1 MAVASNQ
8 LEEVRLRVIKRM
20 AALLETETRNKI
32 FGSYLTRLI
41 RVSHEEVI
49 QELERSLQL
58 AGNSTLA
65 SSLQEI
71 LNECD
76 RLDQCLDLLFN
87 ERQRQ
92 WDKSGAYVQA
102 LLDEFDETL
111 TDLTST
117 LIEKDLLERQS
128 RILEQIIL
136 SHENVTQWKEFV
148 KDILVDFHAIFPF
161 NFFYIA
167 FAEDKNLSLYVYY
180 LGSLSEQ
187 VKEQA
192 RHMLAQ
198 QMIDSLNVPSDVP
211 LEIEEFVVKKN
222 GVVDQIDGV
231 RMITVAVPEHTPKL
245 AGLLG
250 VAYASIN
257 TLSAQEESVIRSIL
271 AVMVMVV
278 GSSKALSRTL
288 SELEYYSMHDP
299 LTGLYNRRHV
309 NAILDY
315 EIGRSQRHHHEFS
328 ILLLDLDDFKDINDA
343 YGHPTGDS
351 ALCGVAEVLRSHL
364 RKGDLACRIGGDE
377 FVVLLMETGRDGALK
392 VASNIG
398 MAMRS
403 KSFIAAN
410 EKQFH
415 LTVSI
420 GIVTYPHD
428 SENVT
433 ELLASIDL
441 AMYRAKEL
449 GKDGAFTV
457 EALGREHITESL
469 GKRDLSEKLRIALQ
483 ENRILPFYQP
493 IIDCSNGEIF
503 AYETLARL
511 VEPDGELIVAGSF
524 INTLEKYSL
533 SRRLDRAIINSA
545 LEYKSRHIN
554 NIDQRTKLFINLS
567 AQEIQGRNILGYVE
581 ELCTQFN
588 IPPSCIVFEILERDA
603 ISDMSNMRKFLS
615 SLRGRGFGFA
625 LDDFGSGYNSFHY
638 LRELHFDYVKIDGT
652 FVRNILHSKIDFA
665 LVQNL
670 SNLCQ
675 DIGIRTVAEFVENQ
689 ETLDAVKAMGIN
701 YAQGHFIG
709 MPGISMKLPT
719 MQLIGKKA
727 GA

>member
-180 LGSLSEQ
+180 LGSFSEQ

-299 LTGLYNRRHV
+299 LTGLYNRRHF

-689 ETLDAVKAMGIN
+689 ETLDAVKATGIN

>member
-1 MAVASNQ
+1 VY
-8 LEEVRLRVIKRM
+8 KR
-20 AALLETETRNKI
+20 
-32 FGSYLTRLI
+32 
-41 RVSHEEVI
+41 
-49 QELERSLQL
+49 Q
-58 AGNSTLA
+58 
-65 SSLQEI
+65 
-71 LNECD
+71 
-76 RLDQCLDLLFN
+76 
-87 ERQRQ
+87 
-92 WDKSGAYVQA
+92 
-102 LLDEFDETL
+102 
-111 TDLTST
+111 
-117 LIEKDLLERQS
+117 
-128 RILEQIIL
+128 
-136 SHENVTQWKEFV
+136 
-148 KDILVDFHAIFPF
+148 
-161 NFFYIA
+161 
-167 FAEDKNLSLYVYY
+167 
-180 LGSLSEQ
+180 
-187 VKEQA
+187 
-192 RHMLAQ
+192 
-198 QMIDSLNVPSDVP
+198 
-211 LEIEEFVVKKN
+211 
-222 GVVDQIDGV
+222 
-231 RMITVAVPEHTPKL
+231 
-245 AGLLG
+245 
-250 VAYASIN
+250 AYASIN

-299 LTGLYNRRHV
+299 LTGLYNRRHF

-343 YGHPTGDS
+343 YGHSTGDS